1 MHVVNKLAYF
11 VKTTILF
18 YFCACYEGKNKTKQK
33 KQYFSPQLRDKILR
47 VAWEQ
52 VYMVCISYVTSF

>member
-33 KQYFSPQLRDKILR
+33 KTVFFTTAAR
-47 VAWEQ
+47 
-52 VYMVCISYVTSF
+52 